1 MSNLKPEHLIL
12 SIESSCDETSLALLA
27 VPGFLNE
34 ENQDSKSIIDDLSLI
49 RNTKILSSVIASQI
63 KIHEIYGGVV
73 PEIGARM
80 HAEAIHVIW
89 QEMLGKLDLEGLR
102 EVEEGKFRVQS
113 AEFKEQSAKSKDL
126 GEASPKATPSPLE
139 RGTLLDV
146 QTQVLL
152 LLDKIMVTTN
162 PGLVS
167 ALRVGQEFAKSVQF
181 FADQAKLK
189 RGLEAGNLE
198 ICDINHLRGH
208 VASSFYVI

>member
-27 VPGFLNE
+27 VTSFLDH
-34 ENQDSKSIIDDLSLI
+34 ENQDLNSKISDLELI
-49 RNTKILSSVIASQI
+49 QNTKILSTVIASQI
-63 KIHEIYGGVV
+63 KTHEIYGGVV

-89 QEMLGKLDLEGLR
+89 QEMLVKLDLEGLR
-102 EVEEGKFRVQS
+102 EIQK
-113 AEFKEQSAKSKDL
+113 AKSVAAIKDHH
-126 GEASPKATPSPLE
+126 EIS
-139 RGTLLDV
+139 DV

-181 FADQAKLK
+181 FANQTRSKH
-189 RGLEAGNLE
+189 GLESRNLE
-198 ICDINHLRGH
+198 ICEINHLRGH
-208 VASSFYVI
+208 VASCFYLE